1 MEPVVSD
8 NEGVFMRLRMM
19 TLFIGLLILV
29 LAGCGPQAEEAEA
42 PADADPAEAETPALE
57 IPTEAPPE
65 IVEEPQEEATEEA
78 MTDAP
83 TEASEGSAETGA
95 PAEEEAAQGAAGD
108 RLQAIIDRGNL
119 ICGVN
124 GSLPGFSNLEAD
136 GTFSGFDVDF
146 CRAVAAAIFGDAEAV
161 EYRPLSAQERFAA
174 VQSGE
179 IDVLFRNTTWTLD
192 RDTSNSLDFGP
203 VTFYD
208 GQGIMVQQDLGIT
221 DLEGLN
227 GATICVQSG
236 TTTELNL
243 TDQFR
248 ALGVE
253 FEPLT
258 FEEIDP
264 TYQAYDEGRCDAVT
278 SDRSQLVSRRTALA
292 EPDAHVIL
300 EAILSKEPLAPAV
313 AQGDSQLRDVIS
325 WVVYATIQA
334 EEFGIDSTNIDTF
347 ANSEDPTVARLLGQE
362 GELGAALGLPGDFV
376 ESIVSN
382 VGNYGEIYNR
392 NLGPD
397 TSFNL
402 DRGLN
407 APWNDGGLLYS
418 PPFR

>member
-1 MEPVVSD
+1 
-8 NEGVFMRLRMM
+8 MRSRMM

-29 LAGCGPQAEEAEA
+29 LAGCGPQAEEADA
-42 PADADPAEAETPALE
+42 PADADLADAATPELE

-65 IVEEPQEEATEEA
+65 IVEEPSEEETPEEAAEEDA
-78 MTDAP
+78 TDAP
-83 TEASEGSAETGA
+83 TEASEGGAETGA
-95 PAEEEAAQGAAGD
+95 PAEEEAAQGAAGE
-108 RLQAIIDRGNL
+108 RLQAIIDRGEL
-119 ICGVN
+119 ICGIN
-124 GSLPGFSNLEAD
+124 GGLPGFSNLEAD
-136 GTFSGFDVDF
+136 GSFSGFDVDF
-146 CRAVAAAIFGDAEAV
+146 CRAVAAAILGDPEAV

-208 GQGIMVQQDLGIT
+208 GQGIMVQQDIGVT
-221 DLEGLN
+221 DLEGLS
-227 GATICVQSG
+227 GATICVLSG

-248 ALGVE
+248 ALGIE

-278 SDRSQLVSRRTALA
+278 SDRSQLVSRRTTLS

-300 EAILSKEPLAPAV
+300 DAVLSKEPLAPAV

-347 ANSEDPTVARLLGQE
+347 ADSEDPTIARLLGQE
-362 GELGAALGLPGDFV
+362 GELGAALGLPNDFAV
-376 ESIVSN
+376 SVISN
-382 VGNYGEIYNR
+382 VGSYGEIYNR

-407 APWNDGGLLYS
+407 ALWTEGGLLYS